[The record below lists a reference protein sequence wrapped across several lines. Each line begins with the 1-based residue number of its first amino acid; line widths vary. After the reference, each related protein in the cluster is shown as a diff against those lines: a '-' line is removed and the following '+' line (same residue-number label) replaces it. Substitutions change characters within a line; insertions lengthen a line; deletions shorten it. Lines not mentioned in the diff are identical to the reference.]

1 MNLQLLKKSNPLLFA
16 PERYDEYPLDP
27 IELSQ
32 FLNNSLQQDENST
45 LLRDR
50 PFTSV
55 DQLDYLFYVDPKT
68 QELDLEKKMAVEY
81 ALFQLQLLRQD
92 NDELN
97 DKIASFEELRGDDL
111 KTAEGLKE
119 LLLTLNSVN
128 GLDLDLNKLNLL
140 DAQPIEQ
147 QTKIG
152 QDNGSN
158 IGKNAQNAIDSK
170 NENANVNQSGVSNK
184 SNININNNSNKRGS
198 DDIQQLTSYLLSNTI
213 KEGIELR
220 PKDGMTDST
229 EFLKNCIDSLIE
241 ITVQNKKDIPTPN
254 SNSSNNSELDT
265 KHYESVQGYPDQK
278 YKDLEAKLTEMTTA
292 FNDLKLAHSFLT
304 KQYENDHNDSLKD
317 IEKLSRTNKEL
328 QEKLLN
334 YHSNLAKREAAES
347 QENSDISRTNSIFNS
362 PSKNFSSPAL
372 GHTENWILQTPST
385 ADSNGANTDMKSAS
399 LSMMKSEFRRL
410 LTETQRKYE
419 KEISKER
426 QMRKQLQNELN
437 LLKK

>member
-32 FLNNSLQQDENST
+32 FLNNSLQQEDNSN

-97 DKIASFEELRGDDL
+97 DKITSFEELRGDDL
-111 KTAEGLKE
+111 KTVDGLRD

-128 GLDLDLNKLNLL
+128 GLELDLNKLNLL
-140 DAQPIEQ
+140 DTKFTDESAEMAQK
-147 QTKIG
+147 TG
-152 QDNGSN
+152 
-158 IGKNAQNAIDSK
+158 
-170 NENANVNQSGVSNK
+170 
-184 SNININNNSNKRGS
+184 NNNNTGNTDGSVNDLNSEKLNTKQDAKYNKFNHTHNNKRND

-220 PKDGMTDST
+220 PQGGMNDST
-229 EFLKNCIDSLIE
+229 EFLKNCMDSLIK
-241 ITVQNKKDIPTPN
+241 IAVQNKNDT
-254 SNSSNNSELDT
+254 SNTKTHSSNDSEVDNQQ
-265 KHYESVQGYPDQK
+265 YARDPDSFDQK
-278 YKDLEAKLTEMTTA
+278 YQALETKLTEMTTA

-304 KQYENDHNDSLKD
+304 KQYENDHNDSSKD

-328 QEKLLN
+328 QEKLLS
-334 YHSNLAKREAAES
+334 YHSSLAKREAKDNRSSNEH
-347 QENSDISRTNSIFNS
+347 SRTNSIFNS
-362 PSKNFSSPAL
+362 PSKNLSSPVL
-372 GHTENWILQTPST
+372 GYSDNWIPQTPST
-385 ADSNGANTDMKSAS
+385 SEANGDGTSINSPS

-410 LTETQRKYE
+410 LTETQRRYE
-419 KEISKER
+419 REISQER
-426 QMRKQLQNELN
+426 QKRKQLQAELN
-437 LLKK
+437 LVKK